1 MAAGR
6 RQAPR
11 TALPDTIHTRRT
23 SIRTFN
29 LCLLGFG
36 NVNRTLVR
44 LLSEKSADLSQQ
56 HQIEWRVTGVASR
69 RIGWLA
75 RPDGIEFAP
84 DGGCPPHS
92 STISNLREWLTIA
105 QADVLFEATSLNV
118 VDGQPAIDHIR
129 TALDLG
135 IHAVTA
141 NKGPVV
147 FAHEEL
153 RRLAGDRGRHFYFE
167 STVMDGVPIFSLFA
181 RALPTVRLNG
191 FRGILNST
199 TNVILT
205 GMEEGLS
212 FEASLQRAQQVGV
225 AETDATADIEGW
237 DAAVKV
243 TALANVLMGARLRP
257 VEVDREG
264 IQNLSSE
271 KVRAARAA
279 GLPYKLV
286 CHAQRTG
293 TRVAAS
299 VRPEQLPLTDP
310 LALVRGTS
318 SIIQFETDIFPNLT
332 ITEENPGL
340 YATAYGMLADFVRA
354 VTDPPPA
361 MRDK

>member
-1 MAAGR
+1 MPRAA
-6 RQAPR
+6 PSH
-11 TALPDTIHTRRT
+11 TIHTWRT
-23 SIRTFN
+23 YIRTFN

-44 LLSEKSADLSQQ
+44 LLSEKSAELRQR
-56 HQIEWRVTGVASR
+56 HQVAWRVTGVASR

-75 RPDGIEFAP
+75 CPDGIEFTP
-84 DGGCPPHS
+84 DGGCPPHTS
-92 STISNLREWLTIA
+92 SISNLRDWLTLA

-118 VDGQPAIDHIR
+118 ADGQPAIDHIR
-129 TALDLG
+129 TALELG
-135 IHAVTA
+135 LHAITA

-153 RRLAGDRGRHFYFE
+153 RRLASDRGKHFYFE

-181 RALPTVRLNG
+181 RTLPTVRLNG

-212 FEASLQRAQQVGV
+212 FDASLRRAQQVGV

-237 DAAVKV
+237 DAAVKIA
-243 TALANVLMGARLRP
+243 ALANVLMGARLRP
-257 VEVDREG
+257 ADVDRNG
-264 IQNLSSE
+264 IQNLSAAE
-271 KVRAARAA
+271 VRTARAA

-286 CHAQRTG
+286 CRAQRTG
-293 TRVAAS
+293 AGVTAS

-310 LALVRGTS
+310 LALVSGTS

-354 VTDPPPA
+354 VTDPPSDV
-361 MRDK
+361 RDK